1 LQSFLEWSAV
11 GCGGRTKF
19 RYNAPTFEPRVDYSK
34 LLTEN
39 LGLLKSVVQSVAR
52 RHHLAIEEAE
62 EAFGD
67 LQLKLVENDYQILRQ
82 FQQRASLR
90 TYLTVVA
97 TRHVLDRRNA
107 IWGRWR
113 PSIHAKRMGRVA
125 ILLERMLMRDR
136 LTFEEAVQSLR
147 YNHNIVATDDELH
160 RISAGFPQRSTRQ
173 FVDAAVL
180 DDVPAPEMP
189 GVDLD
194 ASRTSTLA
202 GKIAAAMRSA
212 LAELD
217 SIDRLILKMH
227 FQESIRI
234 SSIAKVLKIEQK
246 LLYRRRDRV
255 LAGLAHQLAREGIAR
270 DEVRAIIG
278 DDLQFGLAEE
288 TPSGIDNPRPTI

>member
-1 LQSFLEWSAV
+1 
-11 GCGGRTKF
+11 
-19 RYNAPTFEPRVDYSK
+19 
-34 LLTEN
+34 
-39 LGLLKSVVQSVAR
+39 
-52 RHHLAIEEAE
+52 
-62 EAFGD
+62 
-67 LQLKLVENDYQILRQ
+67 
-82 FQQRASLR
+82 
-90 TYLTVVA
+90 
-97 TRHVLDRRNA
+97 
-107 IWGRWR
+107 
-113 PSIHAKRMGRVA
+113 
-125 ILLERMLMRDR
+125 MLMRDR